1 MSFFTKPE
9 ALTKNRTNISPKTH
23 VSIHRWAGYLMSS
36 HTIPYT
42 GLLINASGI
51 NKRVTCSCFQAEVPN
66 RAMLETD
73 QGDTV
78 ALNVSGTINSEVG

>member
-1 MSFFTKPE
+1 
-9 ALTKNRTNISPKTH
+9 
-23 VSIHRWAGYLMSS
+23 MSS
-36 HTIPYT
+36 HSIPYT

-51 NKRVTCSCFQAEVPN
+51 NKRVTCTCFQAEEPN

-78 ALNVSGTINSEVG
+78 AINVAGSIYSGLKVG